1 VNLHHMQE
9 KKTYTYTACTII
21 GMRLGELGVGLGMAH
36 SYMATHTWHQQAV
49 STEFKAT
56 EETSS
61 Q

>member
-1 VNLHHMQE
+1 MNLHHAR
-9 KKTYTYTACTII
+9 KKNVYIHCCTII